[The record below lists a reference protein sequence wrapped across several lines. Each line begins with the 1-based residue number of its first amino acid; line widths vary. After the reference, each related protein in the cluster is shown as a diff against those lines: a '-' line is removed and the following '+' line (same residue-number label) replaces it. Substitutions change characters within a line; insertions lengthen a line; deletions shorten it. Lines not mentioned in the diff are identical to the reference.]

1 MLYPSIQDLTKE
13 NGVNRYTLVIA
24 TAKSARYITYKK
36 NVEAE
41 MTDEEVYATDS
52 DFGGEDEKA
61 VGVAVGMLN
70 DGKFKIVK

>member
-36 NVEAE
+36 NVAEEAAQ
-41 MTDEEVYATDS
+41 DELYEATE

-61 VGVAVGMLN
+61 VGVAVGMLH
-70 DGKFKIVK
+70 DGKFKII

>member
-36 NVEAE
+36 AE
-41 MTDEEVYATDS
+41 ELANEEMGIFEKTLE
-52 DFGGEDEKA
+52 FNENEKA
-61 VGVAVGMLN
+61 VGIAVGKLN
-70 DGKFKIVK
+70 SGDFKII